1 MNFEETIIAPATGNQ
16 SSAIAVLRISG
27 KKAFSITQKVFQP
40 KGKKNVLE
48 ARSHQLIFGNIMN
61 ENEIVDE
68 VLVSVFKNPN
78 SYTGEDTIEISCHG
92 SSYIQNQILQ
102 LYLNH
107 GARMAEP
114 GEFTMRAFKN
124 GKLDLS
130 QAEAVADLIASD
142 SKASH
147 DIAMK
152 QMRGG
157 ISSKMKVLREELI
170 KFTALIELELDFTE
184 EDVEFADRTELL
196 NLLQNVQTQIS
207 ELIQSFDYGNAL
219 KNGIPVAIVGKPNA
233 GKSTL
238 LNTLLSEERAIVSPI
253 AGTTRDTIEEVIH
266 IDGIAF
272 RLIDTAGIRDTT
284 DEIEEIGVRR
294 AKEKIKSAKIL
305 LYLFNA
311 EEDTAQEVIDF
322 VKGVY
327 HEDLNIILLHN
338 KSDITPDEKSQAFFT
353 EIKNH
358 LVPDYSTLILGI
370 SAKEQTN
377 ISILKMELSDYVKSL
392 KPEES
397 VVITNARHLHALQQ
411 AQSALTETKFAM
423 ETGIPGDLFAQ
434 DLREAIK
441 HLGSITGD
449 IEVDRDILGTIFGSF
464 CIGK

>member
-16 SSAIAVLRISG
+16 PSAIAVLRISG
-27 KKAFSITQKVFQP
+27 EKAFPITQKIFQP

-48 ARSHQLIFGNIMN
+48 SRSHQLIFGNIMN
-61 ENEIVDE
+61 NDEIVDE
-68 VLVSVFKNPN
+68 VLVSIFKNPH

-92 SSYIQNQILQ
+92 SSFIQNQILQ

-157 ISSKMKVLREELI
+157 ISSKMKDLREELI
-170 KFTALIELELDFTE
+170 RFTALIELELDFTE
-184 EDVEFADRTELL
+184 EDVEFADRTKLL
-196 NLLQNVQTQIS
+196 NLLQNVQAQIS

-219 KNGIPVAIVGKPNA
+219 KNGVPVAIVGKPNA

-284 DEIEEIGVRR
+284 DEIEEIGVQR

-305 LYLFNA
+305 LYLFNS
-311 EEDTAQEVIDF
+311 EEDTPQEVIDF
-322 VKGVY
+322 VQSV
-327 HEDLNIILLHN
+327 HHQDLHIILLHN
-338 KSDITPDEKSQAFFT
+338 KSDITSNEKSQVFFE
-353 EIKNH
+353 EIKTH

-377 ISILKMELSDYVKSL
+377 IPILKMELSDYVKSL

-411 AQSALTETKFAM
+411 AQLALTQTKEAM
-423 ETGIPGDLFAQ
+423 EMGIPSDLFSQ

-449 IEVDRDILGTIFGSF
+449 IDVDRDILGTIFGSF